1 VLFSLL
7 LIITLTIWAFW
18 VSVMYMSFLCVNAHI
33 DIGTLV
39 IGFSTGQIVG
49 VLSMI
54 PGGIGTLEGS
64 SALAY
69 AALGISFEIGLSAL
83 LVYRTSYYIVP
94 FILSMPLYFSM
105 KRRGKEK

>member
-1 VLFSLL
+1 M
-7 LIITLTIWAFW
+7 AFL
-18 VSVMYMSFLCVNAHI
+18 SVNEPIA
-33 DIGTLV
+33 IGPLV

-69 AALGISFEIGLSAL
+69 AALGIPFEVGLSAL
-83 LVYRTSYYIVP
+83 LIYRTTYYIIP
-94 FILSMPLYFSM
+94 FILSIPFYLGM
-105 KRRGKEK
+105 KQKRKEK